1 MKSKLLI
8 LVFLGILLLTAC
20 SNAKESV
27 EPMDAYP
34 IVIEAEESEMGYPI
48 EAEVESPTDAY
59 PISEAYP
66 VIDLENDAA
75 QVIRALAVKD
85 MERVAEFVH
94 PVMGV
99 RFSPYAFVSEDHQVL
114 MPDELPG
121 LAGSGEVY
129 VWGAYDG
136 SGASIELTF
145 DAYYEEFVY
154 SADFANPEQMAVN
167 ERISQG
173 NSINNISEFYPYSS
187 FIEYHFSGFDAQY
200 EGMDW
205 QSLRLVFLQ
214 EGDAWYLVGI
224 VDDQWTG

>member
-34 IVIEAEESEMGYPI
+34 IVIETEESEIGYPI
-48 EAEVESPTDAY
+48 EVEVESPTDAY

-66 VIDLENDAA
+66 VTGLEDDAA
-75 QVIRALAVKD
+75 QVIQALAVKD

-99 RFSPYAFVSEDHQVL
+99 RFSPYAFVHEDHQVF

-121 LAGSGEVY
+121 LIGSGEVY

-145 DAYYEEFVY
+145 DAYFDQFVY
-154 SADFANPEQMAVN
+154 SSDFANPEQIGMN

-173 NSINNISEFYPYSS
+173 NSINNIAAFYPGS
-187 FIEYHFSGFDAQY
+187 FFVEYHFSGFDAQY

-214 EGDAWYLVGI
+214 EGDAWYLAGI
-224 VDDQWTG
+224 VHDQWTG